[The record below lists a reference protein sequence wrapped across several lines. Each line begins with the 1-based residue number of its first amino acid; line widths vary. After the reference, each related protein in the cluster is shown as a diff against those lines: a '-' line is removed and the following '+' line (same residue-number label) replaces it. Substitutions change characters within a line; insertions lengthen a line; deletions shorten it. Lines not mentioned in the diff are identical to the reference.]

1 MKLFSNAIYND
12 QFTKDFKD
20 ADSFLMKLLLF
31 HWALVST
38 VTGALYN
45 TYLFGF
51 VSGGV
56 IVAIGY
62 FFYKRYSGLLEA
74 RLALSLG
81 LLSFSIILIQQS
93 LGRIEFHFHVFI
105 ALSFLLVY
113 KDMLPVTVAS
123 IFAGVHH
130 VVANYLQYYG
140 VHIFGMPVIVFN
152 YGCGLDIVFLHAIFV
167 AFEWFI
173 LYKMVSANTD
183 SFIKVVDINSDI
195 NIFNEHL
202 EELVLSRTEELENAR
217 EKAESANKIKSEFLA
232 NMSHEI
238 RTPMNAVIGFT
249 NLLDQRVNDEVSRS
263 YLEAVKNGTKQLL
276 TIIDDILDLSKME
289 AGKLRIEYA
298 PVNLARLLREI
309 EAVFE
314 VKMASKQLELRF
326 DIDKNIPKMLLL
338 DEIRIRQI
346 LFNLIG
352 NAIKFTHQGSITLK
366 AAIDFKDSDFSKVHL
381 DISVIDTGIGIEE
394 HERERIFESFAQ
406 REAQNTKTYGG
417 TGLGLAICK
426 KLSAMLDGE
435 LTLTSEFG
443 KGSTFLL
450 SLFNVSVSS
459 VDEVSMGGAAS
470 TKFRFAPI
478 NVLIVDDIQINR
490 FLLGEILRK
499 FPFEVVEAE
508 DGVDALD
515 KVSSQT
521 ELVFMDI
528 KMPKMDGYE
537 ATGFIKNNPNLQNV
551 KVVALTA
558 SVDFENN
565 DESRCFD
572 EFLRKPVSEQELFDT
587 IAKLFPEK
595 VLQND
600 TPVAT
605 QAESMA
611 EGADQRQEF
620 DTALANRLMNIKD
633 SGDME
638 AFVMFGADLA
648 VWAKEK
654 ELAYMA
660 ELARKIVMYSENFDI
675 EKLGITIN
683 ELLSKGKK

>member
-1 MKLFSNAIYND
+1 MKLFSNSIYYE

-38 VTGALYN
+38 VTGAMYD

-51 VSGGV
+51 VSGGI
-56 IVAIGY
+56 IVGIGY

-81 LLSFSIILIQQS
+81 LMSFSIVLIQQS

-113 KDMLPVTVAS
+113 KDLLPVTVAA
-123 IFAGVHH
+123 IFAAVHH
-130 VVANYLQYYG
+130 LIANYLQYYG
-140 VHIFGMPVIVFN
+140 VHFFGTPIIIFN
-152 YGCGLDIVFLHAIFV
+152 YGCGFDIVLLHAIFV
-167 AFEWFI
+167 AFEWFM

-183 SFIKVVDINSDI
+183 SFIKIVDINSDI

-202 EELVLSRTEELENAR
+202 EELVMSRTAELESAK

-249 NLLDQRVNDEVSRS
+249 NLLEQRVNDEVSKN

-276 TIIDDILDLSKME
+276 TIIDDILDLSKLE
-289 AGKLRIEYA
+289 AGKLKIEFA
-298 PVNLARLLREI
+298 PVNLARLLKE
-309 EAVFE
+309 VKSFFE
-314 VKMASKQLELRF
+314 VKMTSKQLEFCF
-326 DIDKNIPKMLLL
+326 DIDESIPKTLLL
-338 DEIRIRQI
+338 DEIRVRQI

-366 AAIDFKDSDFSKVHL
+366 ARIEFNDNDFSKARL
-381 DISVIDTGIGIEE
+381 DISVIDTGIGIEG
-394 HERERIFESFAQ
+394 HERERIFESFSQ
-406 REAQNTKTYGG
+406 REAQNTKVYGG

-443 KGSTFLL
+443 KGSEFTLT
-450 SLFNVSVSS
+450 LFNVSVST
-459 VDEVSMGGAAS
+459 VDEASVSAAVS
-470 TKFRFAPI
+470 SKFSFAPI
-478 NVLIVDDIQINR
+478 NIMIVDDIKTNR
-490 FLLGEILRK
+490 FLLCEILRK
-499 FPFEVVEAE
+499 FPFRVIEAE

-515 KVSSQT
+515 KISS
-521 ELVFMDI
+521 EIDLVFMDI

-537 ATGFIKNNPNLQNV
+537 ATGFIKSNSQLQNV
-551 KVVALTA
+551 KVIALTA
-558 SVDFENN
+558 SVYFENN
-565 DESRCFD
+565 EQSRCFD
-572 EFLRKPVSEQELFDT
+572 EFLRKPVSEQELLAT
-587 IAKLFPEK
+587 IAKFFPEK
-595 VLQND
+595 VLRNIAAKD
-600 TPVAT
+600 EPKPEKVGSSK
-605 QAESMA
+605 E
-611 EGADQRQEF
+611 RQL
-620 DTALANRLMNIKD
+620 DSDLIAQLTNIRN

-638 AFVMFGADLA
+638 AFGKFGALL
-648 VWAKEK
+648 VSWAKER
-654 ELAYMA
+654 ELGYTM
-660 ELARKIVMYSENFDI
+660 ELARKIIMYSENFDI
-675 EKLGITIN
+675 EKVDIIIN
-683 ELLSKGKK
+683 ELLSRGEKQ